1 MIKGDYMKDVSN
13 KITRFQ
19 YMFIIQ
25 ASMIGLG
32 ILSLPSSVC
41 DVAQQSGWI
50 PTLLSG
56 VYPLFITFVGYIIHR
71 NAKFLDFVQL
81 NNKLYGK
88 ILSYV
93 ICFVFFVYFLLQG
106 SLVTAGFANVLNF
119 STTKFLSPYSII
131 IITILLTFLST
142 NEGLTNIGRLAEFL
156 FPLTV
161 LLIILPLYFINRGD
175 STNLLPI
182 ISDYKLILKAMPD
195 TFFSYSGVEIC
206 FFIFPFLTSKK
217 KINIFSAIGS
227 LITITLYT
235 IVVFI
240 TIYYCGFNLTS
251 KLQYPLLYLIASS
264 EIPVLSNFE
273 PLFIF
278 LWGAKIFLTVSISGF
293 IVTYIFSQVTKI
305 PYYKSC
311 IVSFG
316 LIFLLSLF
324 FVPDYNRTF
333 FAGLL
338 IPIMFI
344 FVFLWSLISLL
355 LSFIRKGVS
364 K

>member
-1 MIKGDYMKDVSN
+1 MKDVSN

-41 DVAQQSGWI
+41 DVAKQSGWI
-50 PTLLSG
+50 PTLISG
-56 VYPLFITFVGYIIHR
+56 VYPLFITFVGYTIHKKT
-71 NAKFLDFVQL
+71 KFLDFVQL
-81 NNKLYGK
+81 NTKLYGK
-88 ILSYV
+88 ILSCFL
-93 ICFVFFVYFLLQG
+93 CFVFFIYFMLQA
-106 SLVTAGFANVLNF
+106 SFVIAGFANVLNF

-131 IITILLTFLST
+131 IITIFLTFLST

-156 FPLTV
+156 FPLTI
-161 LLIILPLYFINRGD
+161 LLMILPLYFINKGD
-175 STNLLPI
+175 STNLLPL
-182 ISDYKLILKAMPD
+182 ISDYKLIFKALPD

-206 FFIFPFLTSKK
+206 FFILPFLTNRN
-217 KINIFSAIGS
+217 KINLFSTVGS

-235 IVVFI
+235 IVVLI
-240 TIYYCGFNLTS
+240 TIYFCGFNLTS

-264 EIPVLSNFE
+264 DIPVLSNFE

-293 IVTYIFSQVTKI
+293 IVTHIFSQITKI
-305 PYYKSC
+305 SYYKSC
-311 IVSFG
+311 IVSFA
-316 LIFLLSLF
+316 LIFILSFF

-333 FAGLL
+333 YAGIL

-344 FVFLWSLISLL
+344 FVVIWSLISLL
-355 LSFIRKGVS
+355 LSFVRKGVS